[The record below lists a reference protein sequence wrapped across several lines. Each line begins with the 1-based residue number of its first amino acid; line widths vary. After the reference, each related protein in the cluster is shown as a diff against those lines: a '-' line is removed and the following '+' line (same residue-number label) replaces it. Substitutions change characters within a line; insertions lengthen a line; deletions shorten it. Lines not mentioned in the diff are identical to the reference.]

1 MITVEQHEHIRR
13 MYHLEQQSARQ
24 IARELGLSRRTVTK
38 ALRTD
43 EAPSYRLNQQRPAP
57 RLGPYKAR
65 LEELLQENRRLPRKQ
80 RYTAHKLFELLQAE
94 GYSGSE
100 STIQAYG
107 VRWRKAQRAPKVFL
121 PLEFEPGQDA
131 QVDWGEAQVILA
143 GVQQTVQ
150 VFVMRLNYSRR
161 SFVMAFP
168 SQKQEAFFEGHV
180 RAFAHFGGVPHRLS
194 YDNLTTAVKPLIE
207 GRTREEQRAFIA
219 FRSYYLFN
227 SHFCTPGQGH
237 EKGGVEHSVG
247 FSRRNFLVPMPRVAS
262 FEELNRF
269 LLEQCCRDDVRVV
282 HGQSMSIGAAW
293 KSEQAYFQPLPKRPF
308 ACCVTRQVKLT
319 PYSQVVYETNR
330 YSVPVEQAR
339 RELVLKAY
347 AFHGEILRE
356 QEVIASHARCYEREQ
371 DIFDPLHY
379 LTLLEQRPGAFEY
392 ARPLRA
398 FRHEWPPAYHRLLQR
413 LKENWPEGRGVKEF
427 VRVLRLHQEHSA
439 RLIAQAVERALE
451 YGCVHAD
458 GVIHCLHALEQPQLE
473 LPALDLSE
481 QPQLAEVGM
490 QPVQLQQYEQLVERM
505 AHA

>member
-161 SFVMAFP
+161 SLVMAFP

-347 AFHGEILRE
+347 PFHVEILRE
-356 QEVIASHARCYEREQ
+356 QEVIASHARCYGREQ

-398 FRHEWPPAYHRLLQR
+398 FRREWPPAYHRLLQR

-439 RLIAQAVERALE
+439 RLIEQAVERALE

-481 QPQLAEVGM
+481 QPHLAEVGM